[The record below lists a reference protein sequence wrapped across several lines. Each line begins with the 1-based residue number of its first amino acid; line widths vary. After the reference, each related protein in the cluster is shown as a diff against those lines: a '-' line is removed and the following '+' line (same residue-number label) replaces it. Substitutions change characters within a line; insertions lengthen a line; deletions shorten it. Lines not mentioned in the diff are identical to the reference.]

1 MRTDRIPAS
10 VTFLMFAIVLAAPVV
25 ANLIIDLTRG

>member
-10 VTFLMFAIVLAAPVV
+10 VTFLMFAIVLAAPIVT
-25 ANLIIDLTRG
+25 NIILSLKLG

>member
-10 VTFLMFAIVLAAPVV
+10 VTFLMFAVVFAAPIVTNLVLA
-25 ANLIIDLTRG
+25 LTHG

>member
-10 VTFLMFAIVLAAPVV
+10 VTFLMFAIVFAAPLVT
-25 ANLIIDLTRG
+25 NFILGLMHG

>member
-1 MRTDRIPAS
+1 MRTDSIPAS

-25 ANLIIDLTRG
+25 TNFILALTHG